1 MKRLL
6 AGVCLIVA
14 LTACSG
20 SSSSSETTMPDEAFA
35 GKCSPTEKNPTLG
48 LSAISDL
55 YRVQVWDDANSNTP
69 RQLEQIGDDPFAN
82 NSGYDMTVVESVA
95 VSPKDCAIF
104 VGACCE
110 PVSGI
115 TFYEGEKKGEW
126 LQLMGHLPAVSPD
139 GELLA
144 LVAYEQLTI
153 SSTQSPDK
161 VTTTFALPKADEAT
175 MYKTAWLNGDQ
186 VAVSG
191 FTPKGAYVWIATISE
206 GTVRPGEL
214 ITDAVNW
221 ESENLWRVGL
231 VGVDENENL
240 VTRSAGKDDKDILD
254 FRYADAFESHST
266 IEIPAATT
274 SYVMSGRRTAMVN
287 EKGVLSVWSGNG
299 DPVQLGAG
307 YVWAG

>member
-1 MKRLL
+1 VKRIIV
-6 AGVCLIVA
+6 GVSALIA

-20 SSSSSETTMPDEAFA
+20 SSSSSETTMPDEVLA
-35 GKCSPTEKNPTLG
+35 GKCSPTEKDPTLG
-48 LSAISDL
+48 LSAITDT
-55 YRVQVWDDANSNTP
+55 YRVQVWDKANSTAP
-69 RQLEQIGDDPFAN
+69 RQLEPIGDDPFAN

-95 VSPKDCAIF
+95 VSTKDCSIF

-115 TFYEGEKKGEW
+115 TFYAGKKKGEW
-126 LQLMGHLPAVSPD
+126 LQLMGHLPSVSPD

-144 LVAYEQLTI
+144 LVAYEELTI

-161 VTTTFALPKADEAT
+161 VTTTFALPKANEAT
-175 MYKTAWLNGDQ
+175 MYKTAWINGDQ
-186 VAVSG
+186 VAISG

-240 VTRSAGKDDKDILD
+240 VTRSAGTADKDILD

-266 IEIPAATT
+266 IEIPAGTN
-274 SYVMSGRRTAMVN
+274 SYVMSGQRTAMVN
-287 EKGVLSVWSGNG
+287 EKSVLSVWTGNG
-299 DPVQLGAG
+299 DPVQLGTG

>member
-1 MKRLL
+1 MKRLIAVVL
-6 AGVCLIVA
+6 LVLS
-14 LTACSG
+14 ACSTNSG
-20 SSSSSETTMPDEAFA
+20 ETSENTAPEFA
-35 GKCSPTEKNPTLG
+35 GKCVPTAKNPSLG
-48 LSAISDL
+48 LAAISNK
-55 YRVQVWDDANSNTP
+55 YRVHVWDDATLKTH
-69 RQLEQIGDDPFAN
+69 RELEQIGDDPFAN

-95 VSPKDCAIF
+95 VSQKDCTIF

-115 TFYEGEKKGEW
+115 TFYEGVTKGEW
-126 LQLMGHLPAVSPD
+126 LQLTGHLPAISPD

-144 LVAYEQLTI
+144 LVAYEELTI
-153 SSTQSPDK
+153 SSTQAPGK
-161 VTTTFALPKADEAT
+161 VTKTFALPKADEAT
-175 MYKTAWLNGDQ
+175 MYKTAWVNGDQ

-191 FTPKGAYVWIATISE
+191 FTPTGAYVWIATISE
-206 GTVRPGEL
+206 GTVRPGGL
-214 ITDAVNW
+214 ITNAVNW

-240 VTRSAGKDDKDILD
+240 VTRTIGVETKDIID
-254 FRYADAFESHST
+254 FRYAEAFESHST
-266 IEIPAATT
+266 IEIPAGTT

-299 DPVQLGAG
+299 DPVQLGTG